1 MADRRLPGHHGAGRC
16 AEERRMTTRPPT
28 PTRPPHACVVAVD
41 DHASF
46 RAVVRQVVT
55 ATDAL
60 TIVGEADCGE
70 AAVELVRDLQP
81 DVVLMDV
88 RMPGLGGIAA
98 TRRIK
103 AMQPRTLVVLVT
115 TIPPAELPGVRE
127 ESLADEVVW
136 KSELRPK
143 LLDEIWRRHGP
154 RRAPVA

>member
-1 MADRRLPGHHGAGRC
+1 MADRRLRAHHGA
-16 AEERRMTTRPPT
+16 AAARRSAALTTRRPT
-28 PTRPPHACVVAVD
+28 STDPPHACVVAVD

-55 ATDAL
+55 ATEAL

-98 TRRIK
+98 TQRIK
-103 AMQPRTLVVLVT
+103 TMQPRTLVVLVT
-115 TIPPAELPGVRE
+115 TIPPAELPGVKE
-127 ESLADEVVW
+127 ESLADEVLW

-143 LLDEIWRRHGP
+143 ILDEIWRRHGP
-154 RRAPVA
+154 RRQPAA

>member
-1 MADRRLPGHHGAGRC
+1 
-16 AEERRMTTRPPT
+16 
-28 PTRPPHACVVAVD
+28 
-41 DHASF
+41 
-46 RAVVRQVVT
+46 VVRQVVT

-60 TIVGEADCGE
+60 TIVGEAECGE
-70 AAVELVRDLQP
+70 DAVELVRDLQP
-81 DVVLMDV
+81 DVVLMDL

-98 TRRIK
+98 TRKIK

-115 TIPPAELPGVRE
+115 TIPPAELPGIRE

-154 RRAPVA
+154 HRAPVA